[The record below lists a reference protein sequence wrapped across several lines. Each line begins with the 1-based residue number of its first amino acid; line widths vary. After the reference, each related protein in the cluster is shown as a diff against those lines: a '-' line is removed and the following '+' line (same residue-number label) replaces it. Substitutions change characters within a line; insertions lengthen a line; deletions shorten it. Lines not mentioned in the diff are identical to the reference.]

1 MKKIKSHYLFFS
13 LFFMFLMVENS
24 HLACAQLFDFSSR
37 SSSGDSCGGK
47 DCSNGTCTLSTSGG
61 KLEKTCPSGKRNDVD
76 TACIM
81 NRNAQSC
88 SCLDTMPVSK
98 INRVA
103 ETNCYRANGAGGN
116 PKPRNHLGTDYAADA
131 GTLVTA
137 AADGNIVWAKPLGG
151 GGRAIMIEHTKA
163 CKCSAKGSSGSCDN
177 KYVTVYLHLKDYI
190 KTGGHVKKGDPIG
203 HVGGSNY
210 HTATNTLC
218 DYPYPDGPCKPYGP
232 HLHFEIHSGDFSKG
246 YQAIKS
252 SIIDPLCED
261 IQSLC
266 GGGSE
271 DYSTEECLDK
281 KEGEPRETLSDAAQ
295 QSKSVAYAAGIT
307 ETPAGEG
314 MAQTTNN
321 DCEWHQYMPDSD
333 KCYFCPIFKVLFNTA
348 SRLAQKAYQTLA
360 GGIAVVVVIFF
371 ALWTGLFVLKNIA
384 ALQAVKPSK
393 MIQEW
398 LVQAFRVL
406 LVVLILRVSYAHI
419 LRLTL
424 APVFNTGMAYAQTIS
439 TETKCSGSYMEG
451 LMGYDKELTDKSQG
465 ALPVSMGQN
474 ILCAIKTMQD
484 GVWKIVAFGREV
496 VCIGVYIE
504 KIIFGMLPNPGYVLT
519 GLLLMIGGL
528 ILVLAFPWCLIDC
541 VLNMAIASALMPAA
555 IGAWAFPK
563 QASYL
568 KKIWDYFMNAMF
580 QFVFLSIILYIILQ
594 ATQDLLSGLDAYATD
609 YKKIVSPL
617 TGLAFWGVNF
627 IKLMTICLLG
637 WVFLDNGT
645 KLAGEFAKAPD
656 LDIGRKTGGFFAQAA
671 ERVALG
677 GKDEETGKRSGG
689 VLGIGKEL
697 GKFGWAAG
705 GYYIGTPIRNR
716 RIAKKME
723 NVKKNGEAIKDD
735 QGNIIGYKL
744 DVGQG
749 KGNKLFDQLNP
760 HKTTRF
766 AMLNKDGS
774 FSYSEQQHSIKE
786 QIKGAAQGLV
796 NQARL
801 SNTLSNT
808 AKVEDLLNGKL
819 ENGQS
824 QTTSADGKTQQI
836 FNENGELIR
845 TINKDENGNITMT
858 NAKGEVI
865 AKKTTDADGN
875 TVISRRNHSGG
886 FNETVFDQNHNL
898 ISANVT
904 HHNLRGRQVT
914 LNIKQNAAG
923 GYEMTKSTAS
933 LRAKILASL
942 ASKGSKLE
950 SFANTYGAHHQTD
963 LSGAPKFQDTVQKDQ
978 FFAVRNVTD
987 QNGNIVHRDFAFK
1000 TDADKYI
1007 VQRDG
1012 RLNMSLIE
1020 NLRQN
1025 TGLSQELV
1033 NEAIMHTVMKD
1044 RHMDIANSF
1053 QSRETIHQDGKT
1065 IITQINNDGSQTVVT
1080 SEILNGQMLIHMR
1093 TADKNGNIT
1102 QITDNGVV
1110 RRTTTKQEG
1119 KEAVSHYNFDERFV
1133 RNSSVQNL
1141 MNFGGQLGRFAPSI
1155 DPNSAMWGLTDED
1168 RVAFAK
1174 QENERKNQRN
1184 KHEKTTLEEFL
1195 NFAISDQEERA
1206 QEEQRREQEEQQRE
1220 EYRSRWEGTNENPD
1234 SGS

>member
-1 MKKIKSHYLFFS
+1 MKKIKLHYLFFS
-13 LFFMFLMVENS
+13 LFFIFLMVENS
-24 HLACAQLFDFSSR
+24 HFACAQFFNFSSG
-37 SSSGDSCGGK
+37 SSSGASCGGA
-47 DCSNGTCTLSTSGG
+47 DCSNATCQLSTSGG
-61 KLEKTCPSGKRNDVD
+61 KLEQTCPEGRRNDVD

-88 SCLDTMPVSK
+88 SCMDTMPVSK

-131 GTLVTA
+131 GTVVTA
-137 AADGNIVWAKPLGG
+137 AADGNIVWAKPLGS

-163 CKCSAKGSSGSCDN
+163 CKCSAKGSSSCDS

-190 KTGGHVKKGDPIG
+190 KTGGFVKKGDPIG

-210 HTATNTLC
+210 HTASNTLC
-218 DYPYPDGPCKPYGP
+218 DYPYPDGACKPYSP

-246 YQAIKS
+246 YQSLKS
-252 SIIDPLCED
+252 SIIDPLCGD
-261 IQSLC
+261 IQSFC

-271 DYSTEECLDK
+271 DYSTDECLNK
-281 KEGEPRETLSDAAQ
+281 KNGEPRETLSEDAQ
-295 QSKSVAYAAGIT
+295 KSKSVANVAGVADVPT
-307 ETPAGEG
+307 GEG
-314 MAQTTNN
+314 MSQTTDEN
-321 DCEWHQYMPDSD
+321 CEWQQYMPDANT
-333 KCYFCPIFKVLFNTA
+333 CYFCPLFKVLFNTA
-348 SRLAQKAYQTLA
+348 SRLAQKTYQALA

-384 ALQAVKPSK
+384 SLQAVKPGK

-406 LVVLILRVSYAHI
+406 LVVLILRVSYAHV

-439 TETKCSGSYMEG
+439 SANSCSGPYMEG

-465 ALPVSMGQN
+465 ALPVSMGEN

-496 VCIGVYIE
+496 WCIGLYI
-504 KIIFGMLPNPGYVLT
+504 KRIIGGLFLNPGYCLT

-609 YKKIVSPL
+609 YDKIVSPL
-617 TGLAFWGVNF
+617 TGLAFWGVHL

-637 WVFLDNGT
+637 WVFLEKGT
-645 KLAGEFAKAPD
+645 ELAGEFAKAPD

-677 GKDEETGKRSGG
+677 GKDEETGKRKGG
-689 VLGIGKEL
+689 ILGAAKEVGSFGK
-697 GKFGWAAG
+697 AAA

-716 RIAKKME
+716 RIARKME
-723 NVKKNGEAIKDD
+723 NVKKNGQAIKDKD
-735 QGNIIGYKL
+735 GNIIGYQL

-749 KGNKLFDQLNP
+749 QGKGSGLLGRLRP

-774 FSYSEQQHSIKE
+774 FSYSEEQHSIKG

-796 NQARL
+796 NPGRL
-801 SNTLSNT
+801 SNT
-808 AKVEDLLNGKL
+808 
-819 ENGQS
+819 
-824 QTTSADGKTQQI
+824 
-836 FNENGELIR
+836 
-845 TINKDENGNITMT
+845 
-858 NAKGEVI
+858 
-865 AKKTTDADGN
+865 
-875 TVISRRNHSGG
+875 
-886 FNETVFDQNHNL
+886 
-898 ISANVT
+898 
-904 HHNLRGRQVT
+904 
-914 LNIKQNAAG
+914 
-923 GYEMTKSTAS
+923 
-933 LRAKILASL
+933 
-942 ASKGSKLE
+942 
-950 SFANTYGAHHQTD
+950 
-963 LSGAPKFQDTVQKDQ
+963 SGAPQFHDIVQKDQ
-978 FFAVRNVTD
+978 LLAVRDVTD
-987 QNGNIVHRDFAFK
+987 SSGNVVHRDFAFK

-1012 RLNMSLIE
+1012 RLNMSLI
-1020 NLRQN
+1020 NNMTQ
-1025 TGLSQELV
+1025 TTSLSQEMV
-1033 NEAIMHTVMKD
+1033 NEAIMHAVMKD
-1044 RHMDIANSF
+1044 RHIGLADSF
-1053 QSRETIHQDGKT
+1053 QSRETIHQDGRT
-1065 IITQINNDGSQTVVT
+1065 IITQKNNDGSQTVVT
-1080 SEILNGQMLIHMR
+1080 SEIQNGQMLIHMR
-1093 TADKNGNIT
+1093 TVDKNGNIT
-1102 QITDNGVV
+1102 QITDNGVQ
-1110 RRTTTKQEG
+1110 RRTTTKKEG
-1119 KEAVSHYNFDERFV
+1119 QEAVSHYSFNEHILNR
-1133 RNSSVQNL
+1133 SSVKNL

-1155 DPNSAMWGLTDED
+1155 DQNSAMWGFTEED
-1168 RVAFAK
+1168 RIAFAK

-1195 NFAISDQEERA
+1195 NFAIPDAEER
-1206 QEEQRREQEEQQRE
+1206 QKEEEERNKAEEALEEARR
-1220 EYRSRWEGTNENPD
+1220 RWEGTDNKSD
-1234 SGS
+1234 S